1 MLDSSQLPLKLI
13 LFLFMGL
20 FFISSGLAL
29 ELGISPPILSFKG
42 ETENKICKEFKIFSD
57 REGLNLQL
65 NNKWANKNTLSKD
78 IKDYSYNGEKFEIE
92 TEYYDRIIVDKEYL
106 GEICI
111 KAKNKG
117 IYYGLLEVN
126 SQNGNVGLGSWM
138 IANITE
144 NKRFRPITGKV
155 IEQEFNK
162 GLNWGIFYLVA
173 LMLSLLIM
181 LFILIRRKSISY

>member
-1 MLDSSQLPLKLI
+1 MLDSSQLPLKRI
-13 LFLFMGL
+13 LFLVIGL
-20 FFISSGLAL
+20 FFISSSLAL
-29 ELGISPPILSFKG
+29 ELGISPPILNFKG
-42 ETENKICKEFKIFSD
+42 ETGNEICREFKIFSD
-57 REGLNLQL
+57 KEGLSLRL
-65 NNKWANKNTLSKD
+65 DDKWADKNILSKD
-78 IKDYSYNGEKFEIE
+78 INDYHYNEKKFGIG

-106 GEICI
+106 GKICI

-117 IYYGLLEVN
+117 VYYGLLEVN

-138 IANITE
+138 IINITE

-155 IEQEFNK
+155 IEQGFNK

-173 LMLSLLIM
+173 LMLSLLIT

>member
-1 MLDSSQLPLKLI
+1 MESLIKIFQDIKQMLDSSQLPLKLI

-78 IKDYSYNGEKFEIE
+78 IKDYSYNG
-92 TEYYDRIIVDKEYL
+92 
-106 GEICI
+106 
-111 KAKNKG
+111 
-117 IYYGLLEVN
+117 
-126 SQNGNVGLGSWM
+126 
-138 IANITE
+138 
-144 NKRFRPITGKV
+144 
-155 IEQEFNK
+155 
-162 GLNWGIFYLVA
+162 
-173 LMLSLLIM
+173 
-181 LFILIRRKSISY
+181 